1 MPSSAATAA
10 GPLAGI
16 RVIELAGIGPAPFC
30 AMLLADLGAEVIR
43 IDRPGG
49 SSFLGLD
56 RTMSRSRRSLGLDL
70 KSPDAVEVL
79 LELVSTADVLIE
91 GLRPGV
97 AERLGFGPLTCLER
111 NERLVYGRMTGWGQD
126 GPNRDRAGHDINYIA
141 LSGAL
146 DAIGGPKPAVP
157 LNLVGDFGGGAL
169 YLAMGVLAA
178 LVERSSSGVGQIIDA
193 AMVDGAASLMTMFY
207 EFKAMGLWAGER
219 RSNLLDG
226 GAPFYDVYET
236 EDGGF
241 LSVGP
246 LEPQFFR
253 EFLVIVGI
261 EDVDP
266 DSQYDASTWP
276 ELRRRIADALAS
288 ATRDEWSTLFAESDG
303 CVWPVLSMAEAPEHP
318 HNVARGTFVTVDGTM
333 QPGPA
338 PRFSRTELPTPTGA
352 PVAGQDTDEI
362 VTSLGIAA
370 SRLAELRKVG
380 AVF

>member
-1 MPSSAATAA
+1 M
-10 GPLAGI
+10 
-16 RVIELAGIGPAPFC
+16 
-30 AMLLADLGAEVIR
+30 
-43 IDRPGG
+43 
-49 SSFLGLD
+49 
-56 RTMSRSRRSLGLDL
+56 
-70 KSPDAVEVL
+70 
-79 LELVSTADVLIE
+79 
-91 GLRPGV
+91 
-97 AERLGFGPLTCLER
+97 
-111 NERLVYGRMTGWGQD
+111 
-126 GPNRDRAGHDINYIA
+126 
-141 LSGAL
+141 
-146 DAIGGPKPAVP
+146 P

-178 LVERSSSGVGQIIDA
+178 LVERPSSGVGQIIDA